1 MGDNKRESDFQGAL
15 NQYYI
20 LKEHYYKTLH
30 KKQKKYEVM
39 IH

>member
-20 LKEHYYKTLH
+20 LKEHYYKNYI
-30 KKQKKYEVM
+30 KNKKKYEVM

>member
-1 MGDNKRESDFQGAL
+1 MGDNKRESNFQAAL

-30 KKQKKYEVM
+30 KKQKNTKR
-39 IH
+39 